1 MRTLLL
7 IAITKP
13 SSGESASLAAFTTLE
28 RTIVVH
34 SDTAEIMDYFRAAYR
49 RTMVP
54 LPLESDERCDSGAI
68 LASNGDNWLY
78 FNGQPVEFPKEKPS
92 TNFRLAFYG
101 ASKLIRL
108 SFRRNVAWHSLYAA
122 AIRLQDC
129 AILVSAQSGIG
140 KTTLALEL
148 IARGARLYSDEFA
161 FVRKADRF
169 VSGLPRALMIRERTL
184 SVFPYARLREIC
196 EASMPRT
203 QHGDRV
209 WDNIDAGDVFGEAV
223 FATPA
228 PLAGVFVLQRGDGA
242 PKTEQISAALAAVDF
257 TQRLN
262 ADTEG
267 FERFVDT
274 TQMLA
279 GIPCYRI
286 SAARSQDAA
295 DCIERLLS

>member
-1 MRTLLL
+1 LLP
-7 IAITKP
+7 IAITK
-13 SSGESASLAAFTTLE
+13 STNGEAALVAAFTTLG
-28 RTIVVH
+28 RTIVVR

-54 LPLESDERCDSGAI
+54 LPFKSDDRCDSGAV

-78 FNGQPVEFPKEKPS
+78 FNGQPVEFPEEKPS

-108 SFRRNVAWHSLYAA
+108 SFRRNPAWHSLYAA
-122 AIRLQDC
+122 ALRLQDR

-148 IARGARLYSDEFA
+148 ISRGARLYSDEFA
-161 FVRKADRF
+161 FIRKANRF

-184 SVFPYARLREIC
+184 SVFPHARLRDIC
-196 EASMPRT
+196 EASIPRT
-203 QHGDRV
+203 QRGDRV
-209 WDNIDAGDVFGEAV
+209 WDNIDAGEVFGEAV

-228 PLAGVFVLQRGDGA
+228 PLAGVFMLERGDGA
-242 PKTEQISAALAAVDF
+242 PKTVQISPALAAVDF

-262 ADTEG
+262 ADAEG
-267 FERFVDT
+267 FERFVET

-286 SAARSQDAA
+286 SAAKPGEAA

>member
-1 MRTLLL
+1 
-7 IAITKP
+7 
-13 SSGESASLAAFTTLE
+13 
-28 RTIVVH
+28 
-34 SDTAEIMDYFRAAYR
+34 
-49 RTMVP
+49 MVP
-54 LPLESDERCDSGAI
+54 LPFESDERCDTGAI
-68 LASNGDNWLY
+68 LANNGDNWLY
-78 FNGQPVEFPKEKPS
+78 FNGQRVEFPEEKPS

-108 SFRRNVAWHSLYAA
+108 SFRRNPAWHSLYAA
-122 AIRLQDC
+122 ALSLQGR
-129 AILVSAQSGIG
+129 AILISAQSGIG

-148 IARGARLYSDEFA
+148 IARGGRLYSDEFA

-169 VSGLPRALMIRERTL
+169 VSGLSRALLIRERTL
-184 SVFPYARLREIC
+184 SVFPHARLREIC
-196 EASMPRT
+196 EASTPRT
-203 QHGDRV
+203 RHGDRV

-223 FATPA
+223 FAAPA
-228 PLAGVFVLQRGDGA
+228 PLAGVFMLERSDGA
-242 PKTEQISAALAAVDF
+242 PKTEQITPSLAAVDF

-262 ADTEG
+262 ADAEG

-286 SAARSQDAA
+286 SAAKSRDAA